1 MGKGLKVYLAAL
13 TQGMFTIK
21 VTDMA
26 GENESSNALLD
37 KEGWMMDSV
46 MAAAKA

>member
-21 VTDMA
+21 VADMA
-26 GENESSNALLD
+26 ADNESGNALLD
-37 KEGWMMDSV
+37 QHSFQ
-46 MAAAKA
+46 AF

>member
-21 VTDMA
+21 VADMGA
-26 GENESSNALLD
+26 DNELGNALLD
-37 KEGWMMDSV
+37 KEGWMTDSV

>member
-21 VTDMA
+21 VTDMEA
-26 GENESSNALLD
+26 DSEPSNALLD
-37 KEGWMMDSV
+37 KEVLVMDNV
-46 MAAAKA
+46 MAAAKS

>member
-21 VTDMA
+21 VAD
-26 GENESSNALLD
+26 SKLVLSKLD
-37 KEGWMMDSV
+37 SR
-46 MAAAKA
+46 AKGSYRCEYTGM